1 MRKLSIAID
10 GPAGAGK
17 SSVSKILAARL
28 GYAYLDTGAMYRAV
42 TYEVLSKGIFDEIEI
57 VLMINK
63 IDMEVKPDKDAMLVF
78 VDGEDVTPFLR
89 TADVSA
95 HVSWVSAMAGV
106 RRAMVKIQRKQ
117 AEKGG
122 IVLDGRDIGTTVL
135 PNADVKIFLTASAHT
150 RAIRRCMELAAAG
163 QDVTPEGIEED
174 IEKRDYQDSHRA
186 VSPLR
191 QADDAVL
198 LDNGDL
204 TLEETADAIISNH
217 KSYWDPPM
225 IGVAFKTRI
234 VHFMAK
240 EELFKNP
247 VFGWVIRQL
256 GTFPVRRGVTDRAAI
271 RQAVKVLKD
280 GYPLGIFPEGTRIR
294 REGLGKFHSGM
305 ASLALMTGTPILP
318 VAIVGSMHM
327 PKWSAHPAV
336 LIGKPIP
343 VKKEKATEEKIEAL
357 NELVKK
363 EILTMAEEYKARF
376 QKH

>member
-63 IDMEVKPDKDAMLVF
+63 IDKDAMLVF

-204 TLEETADAIISNH
+204 TLEETADAIISICRE
-217 KSYWDPPM
+217 K
-225 IGVAFKTRI
+225 
-234 VHFMAK
+234 
-240 EELFKNP
+240 
-247 VFGWVIRQL
+247 
-256 GTFPVRRGVTDRAAI
+256 FPGFDA
-271 RQAVKVLKD
+271 
-280 GYPLGIFPEGTRIR
+280 
-294 REGLGKFHSGM
+294 
-305 ASLALMTGTPILP
+305 
-318 VAIVGSMHM
+318 
-327 PKWSAHPAV
+327 
-336 LIGKPIP
+336 
-343 VKKEKATEEKIEAL
+343 
-357 NELVKK
+357 
-363 EILTMAEEYKARF
+363 
-376 QKH
+376 

>member
-57 VLMINK
+57 VLMTNK
-63 IDMEVKPDKDAMLVF
+63 IDMEVRPDKDAMLVF

-106 RRAMVKIQRKQ
+106 RKAMVKIQRKQ

-204 TLEETADAIISNH
+204 TLEETADAIISICRE
-217 KSYWDPPM
+217 K
-225 IGVAFKTRI
+225 
-234 VHFMAK
+234 
-240 EELFKNP
+240 
-247 VFGWVIRQL
+247 
-256 GTFPVRRGVTDRAAI
+256 FPGFDA
-271 RQAVKVLKD
+271 
-280 GYPLGIFPEGTRIR
+280 
-294 REGLGKFHSGM
+294 
-305 ASLALMTGTPILP
+305 
-318 VAIVGSMHM
+318 
-327 PKWSAHPAV
+327 
-336 LIGKPIP
+336 
-343 VKKEKATEEKIEAL
+343 
-357 NELVKK
+357 
-363 EILTMAEEYKARF
+363 
-376 QKH
+376 

>member
-57 VLMINK
+57 VRMINK

-117 AEKGG
+117 AGKGG
-122 IVLDGRDIGTTVL
+122 IVL
-135 PNADVKIFLTASAHT
+135 PNADVKIFLTSSAHT

-204 TLEETADAIISNH
+204 TLEETADAIISICRE
-217 KSYWDPPM
+217 K
-225 IGVAFKTRI
+225 
-234 VHFMAK
+234 
-240 EELFKNP
+240 
-247 VFGWVIRQL
+247 
-256 GTFPVRRGVTDRAAI
+256 FPGFDA
-271 RQAVKVLKD
+271 
-280 GYPLGIFPEGTRIR
+280 
-294 REGLGKFHSGM
+294 
-305 ASLALMTGTPILP
+305 
-318 VAIVGSMHM
+318 
-327 PKWSAHPAV
+327 
-336 LIGKPIP
+336 
-343 VKKEKATEEKIEAL
+343 
-357 NELVKK
+357 
-363 EILTMAEEYKARF
+363 
-376 QKH
+376 

>member
-1 MRKLSIAID
+1 MREKHLAEFAGLPSSACINGKGYILQGKSLKFLAVGFLADKRNQRRADCRDLVAKLSCHAVAVA
-10 GPAGAGK
+10 GRAGARIRG
-17 SSVSKILAARL
+17 AARTEDN
-28 GYAYLDTGAMYRAV
+28 GTGAMYRAV

-57 VLMINK
+57 VLMTNK
-63 IDMEVKPDKDAMLVF
+63 IDMEVRPDKDAMLVF

-174 IEKRDYQDSHRA
+174 IQKRDYQDSHRA

-204 TLEETADAIISNH
+204 TLEETADAIISICRE
-217 KSYWDPPM
+217 K
-225 IGVAFKTRI
+225 
-234 VHFMAK
+234 
-240 EELFKNP
+240 
-247 VFGWVIRQL
+247 
-256 GTFPVRRGVTDRAAI
+256 FPGFDA
-271 RQAVKVLKD
+271 
-280 GYPLGIFPEGTRIR
+280 
-294 REGLGKFHSGM
+294 
-305 ASLALMTGTPILP
+305 
-318 VAIVGSMHM
+318 
-327 PKWSAHPAV
+327 
-336 LIGKPIP
+336 
-343 VKKEKATEEKIEAL
+343 
-357 NELVKK
+357 
-363 EILTMAEEYKARF
+363 
-376 QKH
+376 